1 MSRNFGFHF
10 DIRRS
15 FIALAVLFV
24 GGMSVVTWL
33 NYRHA
38 YSTILGERK
47 MMLRHATETAMGVLK
62 YYAGQVQ
69 HGGMTLQQAQAQAQA
84 SIKGVRYG
92 KSGYF
97 TINTDEYP
105 VPTMLMHPYF
115 PQLDGKRLDM
125 AKFDTATAYQQ
136 DGAAEVSTDGRMNLF
151 TACARVGRDG
161 TGGFVSY
168 RFPKP
173 KAGGGTTS
181 EFYPKVAYVGD
192 FAPWHWELVTG
203 AYIDDID
210 AAAWADSVDGIAVS
224 AAIVVLLLALSAFVI
239 RRTNRLLESSAQAFA
254 AIERGDLTVRL
265 AQGGRDEISRILASA
280 QAMIDRFAQALAQVR
295 EAADGLASAAGQVS
309 STSSTLSQATS
320 EQAASIEQTSATIEQ
335 ASASIQQNAQNA
347 RHTDT
352 IAHTAADQARG
363 GGEAVQR
370 TVTDMRSIAERI
382 SIIDDMAYQT
392 NMLALNA
399 AIEAAR
405 AGEHGKGFA
414 VVAAE
419 VRKLAERAQLA
430 AREIG
435 ELSSGSVEQATAAGK
450 LLEQLVPSI
459 GKTSELVQE
468 ITAASDEQATGMDQ
482 INQAMSQLNSVTQQN
497 AASAEQLAATAHT
510 LSDQA
515 TRLLDLV
522 ARFRTGHERDE
533 AASAST
539 PAAPPSATAARSPTS
554 AGSSAAA
561 PRRGQAGDGDFVRF

>member
-1 MSRNFGFHF
+1 MSAKFGFHF

-24 GGMSVVTWL
+24 GGMSVVTAL

-38 YSTILGERK
+38 TSTILGERRL
-47 MMLRHATETAMGVLK
+47 MLRHATETAMGVLK
-62 YYAGQVQ
+62 YYAERVQ
-69 HGGMTLQQAQAQAQA
+69 KGGMPLQQAQAEAMA
-84 SIKGVRYG
+84 SIKLIRYG
-92 KSGYF
+92 QSGYF

-125 AKFDTATAYQQ
+125 AKFDTATAYQE
-136 DGAAEVSTDGRMNLF
+136 DGAAEVATDGKMNLF

-181 EFYPKVAYVGD
+181 RFYPKVAYVAD

-210 AAAWADSVDGIAVS
+210 AAAWSDSIDGIVVS
-224 AAIVVLLLALSAFVI
+224 SIIVVLLILFSAFVI
-239 RRTNRLLESSAQAFA
+239 RRTNQLLASSAAAFA
-254 AIERGDLTVRL
+254 SIERGDLTVRL
-265 AQGGRDEISRILASA
+265 AHGGRDEISRILASA
-280 QAMIDRFAQALAQVR
+280 QSMIDRFAQALGQVR
-295 EAADGLASAAGQVS
+295 EAADGLASASSQVS

-347 RHTDT
+347 RHTDS
-352 IAHTAADQARG
+352 IAQTAAQQAHG

-370 TVTDMRSIAERI
+370 TVTDMQSIAERI

-419 VRKLAERAQLA
+419 VRKLAERAQVA
-430 AREIG
+430 AKEIG
-435 ELSSGSVEQATAAGK
+435 ELSSGSVVQASAAGE
-450 LLEQLVPSI
+450 LLKQLVPSI

-510 LSDQA
+510 LNDQA
-515 TRLLDLV
+515 TRLLELV
-522 ARFRTGHERDE
+522 ARFRTGHEHTDTPVAPATASAAPATRATSHSAKRGS
-533 AASAST
+533 AASE
-539 PAAPPSATAARSPTS
+539 
-554 AGSSAAA
+554 
-561 PRRGQAGDGDFVRF
+561 DFVRF